1 MDKQSMN
8 MKMKIDYILINAL
21 NDRPTYEFNDF
32 FSNNAREMSQM
43 VRIFDKTIL
52 STIIWTWFFICDA
65 CFSSPEQDWSLGTC
79 SRPCGGGVQ
88 RSTRDCNNP
97 TPVNGGK
104 YCVGKRVRYRSC
116 NIQECPPGTPDFR
129 EEQCSFFNN
138 NNFNIQGLPS
148 DVVWV
153 PKYTGSQYRPILR

>member
-1 MDKQSMN
+1 
-8 MKMKIDYILINAL
+8 MKKKK
-21 NDRPTYEFNDF
+21 
-32 FSNNAREMSQM
+32 NNH
-43 VRIFDKTIL
+43 
-52 STIIWTWFFICDA
+52 IWLHQKV
-65 CFSSPEQDWSLGTC
+65 PVLGVTMAGLC
-79 SRPCGGGVQ
+79 GHVMLLACGGGVQ